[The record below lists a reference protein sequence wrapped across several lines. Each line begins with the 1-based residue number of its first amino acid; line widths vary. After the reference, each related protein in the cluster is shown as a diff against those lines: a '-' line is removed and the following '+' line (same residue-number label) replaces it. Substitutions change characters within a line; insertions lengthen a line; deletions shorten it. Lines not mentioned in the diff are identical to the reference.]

1 MFDKL
6 TERLGRA
13 VQTLRGRGR
22 VTEENVAET
31 LREVRMALLEADV
44 ALPVVKSF
52 IDVVR
57 TRALGADVASSLTP
71 GQAFIGILHRE
82 LTAVLGSSAA
92 GFAFNVQPPQVVVL
106 AGLQGAGKTTTAA
119 KLARW
124 LQQSQRKR
132 VLLVSTDV
140 RRPAAILQLQ
150 RLAESV
156 GADFFPSAAGEQPVS
171 IALAALEAA
180 RRGVYDTLIIDTAGR
195 LHVDAELMQ
204 EMQAIDRAVNAHQR
218 LFVVD
223 AMAGQDALNAARA
236 FGDALDL
243 TGIILTKADGD
254 ARGGAALSVRYITG
268 KPIVFVGV
276 GEKVEALQPFDPERM
291 ASRILG
297 MGDVVSLVEE
307 VQRKVDTDQAEKLA
321 RKVVQ
326 GKGFSLLDLRSQL
339 EQVRKLGGLAVLNL
353 EGVQTRYKNPKAA
366 RRSRGD
372 QRGSGRARTQAP
384 DGDHRF
390 DDGAG
395 AAPVRDHRWLAPAT
409 HCCRRRGAG
418 PGRQPS
424 AQAIHGHAAV
434 NEGYEGHQG
443 RQSWAADV
451 GSEVRA
457 AAGAAAPSLGA
468 ASPRRQPSPAVAI
481 SLSSCGKFA

>member
-6 TERLGRA
+6 TERLGHA

-22 VTEENVAET
+22 VTEENVAQT
-31 LREVRMALLEADV
+31 LRDVRVALLEADV

-52 IDVVR
+52 IDGVR
-57 TRALGADVASSLTP
+57 TRALGAEVAGSLTP

-82 LTAVLGSSAA
+82 LTAVLGESRS
-92 GFAFNVQPPQVVVL
+92 GFAFNVQPPQVVLL
-106 AGLQGAGKTTTAA
+106 AGLQGAGKTTSAA

-124 LQQSQRKR
+124 LMQEQQRR

-156 GADFFPSAAGEQPVS
+156 GADFFPSASGQQPAA

-195 LHVDAELMQ
+195 LHIDAELMQ
-204 EMQAIDRAVNAHQR
+204 EMQAIDQAVPAHQR

-223 AMAGQDALNAARA
+223 AMAGQDAVNAARA
-236 FGDALDL
+236 FGSALDL

-254 ARGGAALSVRYITG
+254 ARGGAALSVRFVTG
-268 KPIVFVGV
+268 KPIVFLGV

-297 MGDVVSLVEE
+297 MGDVVALVEE
-307 VQRKVDTDQAEKLA
+307 VQRKVDVEQAEKLA

-339 EQVRKLGGLAVLNL
+339 EQVRKLGGLSAVMDKLPTQL
-353 EGVQTRYKNPKAA
+353 AGRAA
-366 RRSRGD
+366 MKGD
-372 QRGSGRARTQAP
+372 QADRELRRQMAIIDSMTAQERRQSGLIDGS
-384 DGDHRF
+384 
-390 DDGAG
+390 
-395 AAPVRDHRWLAPAT
+395 
-409 HCCRRRGAG
+409 RRR
-418 PGRQPS
+418 R
-424 AQAIHGHAAV
+424 I
-434 NEGYEGHQG
+434 
-443 RQSWAADV
+443 
-451 GSEVRA
+451 
-457 AAGAAAPSLGA
+457 AAGAGVQVQDVNRLLKQFMDMQRLMKGMKGGKLGRMIA
-468 ASPRRQPSPAVAI
+468 GLKGGQPPGVPPRRR
-481 SLSSCGKFA
+481 

>member
-22 VTEENVAET
+22 VTEDNVAET

-52 IDVVR
+52 IDGVR
-57 TRALGADVASSLTP
+57 TEALGAEVAASLTP

-82 LTAVLGSSAA
+82 LTRVLGTSAA
-92 GFAFNVQPPQVVVL
+92 GFAFNVQPPQVVLL

-124 LQQSQRKR
+124 LQQEQRRR

-156 GADFFPSAAGEQPVS
+156 AVDFFPSAAGEQPAA

-195 LHVDAELMQ
+195 LHIDAELMQ
-204 EMQAIDRAVNAHQR
+204 EMRTIDQTVTPHQR

-223 AMAGQDALNAARA
+223 AMAGQDAVNAARA
-236 FGDALDL
+236 FADALDL

-254 ARGGAALSVRYITG
+254 ARGGAALSVRYVTG
-268 KPIVFVGV
+268 MPIIFLGV

-297 MGDVVSLVEE
+297 MGDVVSLVEQ
-307 VQRKVDTDQAEKLA
+307 VQRQVDVEQAEKLA

-326 GKGFSLLDLRSQL
+326 GKGFSLNDLRSQL
-339 EQVRKLGGLAVLNL
+339 EQVRKLGGLAAVMDKLPTQL
-353 EGVQTRYKNPKAA
+353 AGRAA
-366 RRSRGD
+366 MKGD
-372 QRGSGRARTQAP
+372 QADRDLRHQLAIIDSMTLQERRQSGIIDGS
-384 DGDHRF
+384 
-390 DDGAG
+390 
-395 AAPVRDHRWLAPAT
+395 
-409 HCCRRRGAG
+409 RRR
-418 PGRQPS
+418 R
-424 AQAIHGHAAV
+424 I
-434 NEGYEGHQG
+434 
-443 RQSWAADV
+443 
-451 GSEVRA
+451 
-457 AAGAAAPSLGA
+457 AAGAGVQVQDVNRLLKQFMDMQRLMKGMKGLKGGQLGRLMSGLA
-468 ASPRRQPSPAVAI
+468 GKLPPGVPRRR
-481 SLSSCGKFA
+481 

>member
-6 TERLGRA
+6 TERLGHA

-52 IDVVR
+52 IDSVR
-57 TRALGADVASSLTP
+57 SRALGAEVATSLTP

-82 LTAVLGSSAA
+82 LTAVLGPAQA
-92 GFAFNVQPPQVVVL
+92 GFAFNVQPPQVVLL

-124 LQQSQRKR
+124 MLEAHRRR

-156 GADFFPSAAGEQPVS
+156 GADFFPSEVGEQPAA
-171 IALAALEAA
+171 IAQAALAAA
-180 RRGVYDTLIIDTAGR
+180 RSGVYDALIIDTAGR

-204 EMQAIDRAVNAHQR
+204 EMQAIEQGVNAHQR
-218 LFVVD
+218 LFVLD
-223 AMAGQDALNAARA
+223 AMAGQDAINAARA
-236 FGDALDL
+236 FGGALQL

-254 ARGGAALSVRYITG
+254 ARGGAALSVRQVTG
-268 KPIVFVGV
+268 TPIVFLGV
-276 GEKVEALQPFDPERM
+276 GEKVDALQPFDPERM

-297 MGDVVSLVEE
+297 MGDVVSLVEQ
-307 VQRKVDTDQAEKLA
+307 VQRQVDVGEAERLA

-326 GKGFSLLDLRSQL
+326 GKGFSLLDLRAQL
-339 EQVRKLGGLAVLNL
+339 EQVRKLGGLGAVMDKLPTQMA
-353 EGVQTRYKNPKAA
+353 GRAA
-366 RRSRGD
+366 MKGD
-372 QRGSGRARTQAP
+372 QADRELKRQMAIIDSMTAQERRQSGIIDGS
-384 DGDHRF
+384 
-390 DDGAG
+390 
-395 AAPVRDHRWLAPAT
+395 
-409 HCCRRRGAG
+409 RRR
-418 PGRQPS
+418 R
-424 AQAIHGHAAV
+424 I
-434 NEGYEGHQG
+434 
-443 RQSWAADV
+443 
-451 GSEVRA
+451 
-457 AAGAAAPSLGA
+457 AAGAGVQVQDVNRLLKQFMDMQRLMKGMKGGKLGRLMAGLTGGAPPG
-468 ASPRRQPSPAVAI
+468 PKRRH
-481 SLSSCGKFA
+481 

>member
-52 IDVVR
+52 IDGVR
-57 TRALGADVASSLTP
+57 TLALGAEVAGSLTP

-82 LTAVLGSSAA
+82 LTAVLGASAA
-92 GFAFNVQPPQVVVL
+92 GFAFNVQPPQVVLL

-124 LQQSQRKR
+124 LQQEQRRR

-156 GADFFPSAAGEQPVS
+156 GADFFPSSSGELPAA

-180 RRGVYDTLIIDTAGR
+180 RRGVYDSLIIDTAGR
-195 LHVDAELMQ
+195 LHIDTELME
-204 EMQAIDRAVNAHQR
+204 EMQTIDRAVTAHQR

-223 AMAGQDALNAARA
+223 AMAGQDAVNAARA
-236 FGDALDL
+236 FADALDL

-254 ARGGAALSVRYITG
+254 ARGGAALSVRYVTG
-268 KPIVFVGV
+268 KPIIFLGV

-297 MGDVVSLVEE
+297 MGDVVALVEE
-307 VQRKVDTDQAEKLA
+307 VHRKVDVDQAEKLA

-326 GKGFSLLDLRSQL
+326 GKGFSLLDMRSQL
-339 EQVRKLGGLAVLNL
+339 EQVRKLGGLAAVMDKLPTQL
-353 EGVQTRYKNPKAA
+353 AGRAA
-366 RRSRGD
+366 MKGD
-372 QRGSGRARTQAP
+372 QADLELRRQMAIIDSMTAQERRQSGIIDGS
-384 DGDHRF
+384 
-390 DDGAG
+390 
-395 AAPVRDHRWLAPAT
+395 
-409 HCCRRRGAG
+409 RRR
-418 PGRQPS
+418 R
-424 AQAIHGHAAV
+424 I
-434 NEGYEGHQG
+434 
-443 RQSWAADV
+443 
-451 GSEVRA
+451 
-457 AAGAAAPSLGA
+457 AAGAGVQVQDVNRLLKQFMDMQRLMKGMKGGKLGRLMA
-468 ASPRRQPSPAVAI
+468 GLGGGMPPGQPPRRR
-481 SLSSCGKFA
+481 

>member
-22 VTEENVAET
+22 VTEDNVAET

-52 IDVVR
+52 IDGVR
-57 TRALGADVASSLTP
+57 TQALGAEVAASLTP

-82 LTAVLGSSAA
+82 LTGVLGTSAA
-92 GFAFNVQPPQVVVL
+92 GFAFNVQPPQVVLL

-124 LQQSQRKR
+124 LQHEQRRR

-156 GADFFPSAAGEQPVS
+156 AVDFFPSAAGEQPAA

-195 LHVDAELMQ
+195 LHIDAELMQ
-204 EMQAIDRAVNAHQR
+204 EMRTIDATVTPHQR

-223 AMAGQDALNAARA
+223 AMAGQDAVNAARA
-236 FGDALDL
+236 FADALEL

-254 ARGGAALSVRYITG
+254 ARGGAALSVRYVTG
-268 KPIVFVGV
+268 KPIIFLGV

-307 VQRKVDTDQAEKLA
+307 VQRKVDVDQAEKLA
-321 RKVVQ
+321 RKVVS
-326 GKGFSLLDLRSQL
+326 GKSFSLNDLRSQL
-339 EQVRKLGGLAVLNL
+339 EQVRKLGGLAAVMDKLPTQL
-353 EGVQTRYKNPKAA
+353 AGRAA
-366 RRSRGD
+366 MKGD
-372 QRGSGRARTQAP
+372 QADRELRHQLAIIDSMTVQERRHSGVIDGS
-384 DGDHRF
+384 
-390 DDGAG
+390 
-395 AAPVRDHRWLAPAT
+395 
-409 HCCRRRGAG
+409 RRR
-418 PGRQPS
+418 R
-424 AQAIHGHAAV
+424 I
-434 NEGYEGHQG
+434 
-443 RQSWAADV
+443 
-451 GSEVRA
+451 
-457 AAGAAAPSLGA
+457 AAGAGVQVQDVNRLLKQFMDMQRLMKGMKGMKGGQLGRLMSGLA
-468 ASPRRQPSPAVAI
+468 GNLPPGGPRRR
-481 SLSSCGKFA
+481 